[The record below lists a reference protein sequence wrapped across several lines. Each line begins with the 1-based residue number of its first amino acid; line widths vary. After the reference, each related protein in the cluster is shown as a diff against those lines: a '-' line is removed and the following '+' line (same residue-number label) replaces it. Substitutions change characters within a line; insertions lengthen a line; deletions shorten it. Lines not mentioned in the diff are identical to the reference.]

1 MKKNL
6 KNLVKLSAEKL
17 LTKSL
22 TKRVLYI
29 CSILDEIYTENN
41 IKEYEKLRSTLFDII
56 IKSNFKYNYNDIQT
70 LFKKWSINQIDFS
83 LKFFSTF
90 FHLLNQAELQEI
102 NSINKKRSDNANES
116 KPLSDSI
123 QESIKLYKESN
134 ISLEKTLNYIDKINI
149 IPTFTAHPTE
159 ARRQSLLDKQQS
171 LTFDIEKLLFTVM
184 SNNEKEYLNEKIKR
198 SLTMLLLTDD
208 LRTTRVTVND
218 EIKNTIYHCTRS
230 LWNAIPE
237 LHKNLSNSMKLY
249 YNYEL
254 RTKDFIKFRTW
265 VGGDRDG
272 NPNVT
277 NEITQNAITL
287 QKITILEK
295 YKNSLTEVYRDLSL
309 KIDKSEKNIDLF
321 ESIQNDLKK
330 IEISNHIVEKLK
342 FEPIRLKINCIQLKI
357 DILISDIK
365 KNKNQLS
372 YSSLDF
378 QKDLNIIYVTL
389 KKLNYSILYKNGPL
403 NDLIIRSKTFGFI
416 LMSLDIRQHSIN
428 HETAIHEIFSNF
440 NIIDNYSELNEID
453 KSKILNKEFF
463 NSKIKIDKTSS
474 FNFSN
479 ETIQLLE
486 TLKTIKSE
494 LKKDSSC
501 ISSYIISMTHSKSD
515 ILEVLFLLK
524 LFDLILIKN
533 NKMISYLDVIPLYE
547 TIDDLYNAPNLLLE
561 LIDDNIYNKYLN
573 SRNNFQEVMLG
584 YSDSNKDGGM
594 GMATWALNESQEKI
608 AKLFNKKNINH
619 RLFHG
624 RGGSVSRGGGRTN
637 LAILSLPKECQNGT
651 IRMTEQGEVIS
662 YRYGS
667 GAIAKRHLEQIV
679 NAVLKGLIS
688 ESNTSKKDEINLLSK
703 IARSSEEVYKN
714 KIFSKE
720 CWDFFINVSPIKHIS
735 RLPIASRPA
744 SRSTLE
750 SFNDL
755 RAIPWVFSWIQ
766 TRYNIPGWFGL
777 GSALYKI
784 SNQKQDIK
792 VLINLYKNSS
802 IFKHL
807 LDKMSFEM
815 ARAQLPISKLYTDLT
830 LNKDFHSTIRDEFD
844 LCIEMYQLITKNK
857 SLLERSPVIENSIKF
872 RNPIADLVNLIQIE
886 LLTRWKD
893 GNKEKEIQKSI
904 FASINAIAA
913 SMQTTG

>member
-254 RTKDFIKFRTW
+254 QTKDFIKFRTW

-378 QKDLNIIYVTL
+378 QKDLNIIYITL

-561 LIDDNIYNKYLN
+561 LIDDNIYNKYLK

-744 SRSTLE
+744 SRS
-750 SFNDL
+750 N
-755 RAIPWVFSWIQ
+755 R
-766 TRYNIPGWFGL
+766 
-777 GSALYKI
+777 
-784 SNQKQDIK
+784 
-792 VLINLYKNSS
+792 
-802 IFKHL
+802 
-807 LDKMSFEM
+807 
-815 ARAQLPISKLYTDLT
+815 
-830 LNKDFHSTIRDEFD
+830 
-844 LCIEMYQLITKNK
+844 
-857 SLLERSPVIENSIKF
+857 
-872 RNPIADLVNLIQIE
+872 RN
-886 LLTRWKD
+886 
-893 GNKEKEIQKSI
+893 
-904 FASINAIAA
+904 
-913 SMQTTG
+913 

>member
-1 MKKNL
+1 MRNNL
-6 KNLVKLSAEKL
+6 KNLIKFSAEQL

-22 TKRVLYI
+22 TKRVIYI
-29 CSILDEIYTENN
+29 ATILDEIYSENN
-41 IKEYEKLRSTLFDII
+41 IKEYQILRNSLFNVI
-56 IKSNFKYNYNDIQT
+56 IKSNFKYNYNKIQT
-70 LFKKWSINQIDFS
+70 LFKKWSIVQIDFS

-102 NSINKKRSDNANES
+102 NSINKKRSDNSNVK

-134 ISLEKTLNYIDKINI
+134 ISLNQTLNYIDKINI

-159 ARRQSLLDKQQS
+159 ARRQSLLDKQQA
-171 LTFDIEKLLFTVM
+171 LTLDIEKLLFTEI
-184 SNNEKEYLNEKIKR
+184 SKNKKEYLNEKIKR

-208 LRTTRVTVND
+208 LRTTRVTVSD

-237 LHKNLSNSMKLY
+237 LHKDLSNSMKLY
-249 YNYEL
+249 YDYEL
-254 RTKDFIKFRTW
+254 KTKDFIKFRTW

-277 NEITQNAITL
+277 NEITQNAISL

-309 KIDKSEKNIDLF
+309 KIKKTEKNIDLF
-321 ESIQNDLKK
+321 KSIKNDLKK
-330 IEISNHIVEKLK
+330 IKISNHIVERLK
-342 FEPIRLKINCIQLKI
+342 FEPIRLKINCIQFKI
-357 DILISDIK
+357 DALISDIK
-365 KNKNQLS
+365 NNKNELS
-372 YSSLDF
+372 YSALEF
-378 QKDLNIIYVTL
+378 QEDLNVIYESL
-389 KKLNYSILYKNGPL
+389 KKQDFSILYKNGPL

-416 LMSLDIRQHSIN
+416 LMSLDIRQHSNN
-428 HETAIHEIFSNF
+428 HEKAIDEIFSNF
-440 NIIDNYSELNEID
+440 NIINNYSKIDEIN
-453 KSKILNKEFF
+453 KSKILCDQFF
-463 NSKIKIDKTSS
+463 NSKINIDKISS
-474 FNFSN
+474 HKFSK

-486 TLKTIKSE
+486 TFKTIKSE
-494 LKKDSSC
+494 LRKDSSC
-501 ISSYIISMTHSKSD
+501 ISSYIISMTHTKSD

-524 LFDLILIKN
+524 LFDVILIKN
-533 NKMISYLDVIPLYE
+533 NRLISYIDVVPLYE
-547 TIDDLYNAPNLLLE
+547 TIDDLYNAPNLLME
-561 LIDDNIYNKYLN
+561 LINDNVYSKYII

-608 AKLFNKKNINH
+608 AKLFNEKNINH

-624 RGGSVSRGGGRTN
+624 RGGSVSRGGGKTK

-667 GAIAKRHLEQIV
+667 GEIAKRHLEQIV

-688 ESNTSKKDEINLLSK
+688 KSNISKKDEISLLSK

-714 KIFSKE
+714 KIFSNE

-777 GSALYKI
+777 GSSLYEI
-784 SNQKQDIK
+784 SNQKKDIEI
-792 VLINLYKNSS
+792 LINLYKKSA
-802 IFKHL
+802 IFQHL
-807 LDKMSFEM
+807 LNKMSFEM

-830 LNKDFHSTIRDEFD
+830 KNKEFHNIIQNEFN
-844 LCIEMYQLITKNK
+844 LCIEMYKLITKNK
-857 SLLERSPVIENSIKF
+857 SLLQRSPVIENSIKF
-872 RNPIADLVNLIQIE
+872 RNPIADLINLIQIE
-886 LLTRWKD
+886 LLNRWKN

>member
-254 RTKDFIKFRTW
+254 QTKDFIKFRTW

-703 IARSSEEVYKN
+703 IARSSEEIYKN

-815 ARAQLPISKLYTDLT
+815 ARAQLPISKLYTNLT
-830 LNKDFHSTIRDEFD
+830 LDKNFHSIIQNEFD
-844 LCIEMYQLITKNK
+844 LCVEMYQLITKNK

>member
-1 MKKNL
+1 MRNNL
-6 KNLVKLSAEKL
+6 KNLIKFSAEQL

-22 TKRVLYI
+22 TKRVIYI
-29 CSILDEIYTENN
+29 ATILDEIYSENN
-41 IKEYEKLRSTLFDII
+41 IKEYQILRNSLFNVI
-56 IKSNFKYNYNDIQT
+56 IKSNFKYNYNKIQT
-70 LFKKWSINQIDFS
+70 LFKKWSIVQIDFS

-102 NSINKKRSDNANES
+102 NSINKKRGDNSNVK

-134 ISLEKTLNYIDKINI
+134 ISLNQTLNYIDKINI

-159 ARRQSLLDKQQS
+159 ARRQSLLDKQQA
-171 LTFDIEKLLFTVM
+171 LTLDIEKLLFTEI
-184 SNNEKEYLNEKIKR
+184 SKNKKEYLNEKIKR

-208 LRTTRVTVND
+208 LRTTRVTVSD

-237 LHKNLSNSMKLY
+237 LHKDLSNSMKLY
-249 YNYEL
+249 YDYEL
-254 RTKDFIKFRTW
+254 KTKDFIKFRTW

-277 NEITQNAITL
+277 NEITQNAISI

-309 KIDKSEKNIDLF
+309 KIRKSEKNIDLF
-321 ESIQNDLKK
+321 KSIKNDLKK
-330 IEISNHIVEKLK
+330 IKISNHIVERLK
-342 FEPIRLKINCIQLKI
+342 FEPIRLKINCIQFKI
-357 DILISDIK
+357 DVLISDIK
-365 KNKNQLS
+365 NNKNELS
-372 YSSLDF
+372 YSALEF
-378 QKDLNIIYVTL
+378 QEDLNVIYETL
-389 KKLNYSILYKNGPL
+389 KKQNFSILYKNGPL

-416 LMSLDIRQHSIN
+416 LMSLDIRQHSNN
-428 HETAIHEIFSNF
+428 HEKAIDEIFSSF
-440 NIIDNYSELNEID
+440 NIINNYSKIDEIN
-453 KSKILNKEFF
+453 KSKILCDQFF
-463 NSKIKIDKTSS
+463 NSKINIDKISS
-474 FNFSN
+474 HKFSK

-486 TLKTIKSE
+486 TFKTIKSE
-494 LKKDSSC
+494 LRKDSSC
-501 ISSYIISMTHSKSD
+501 ISSYIISMTHTKSD

-524 LFDLILIKN
+524 LFDVILIKN
-533 NKMISYLDVIPLYE
+533 NRLISYIDVVPLYE
-547 TIDDLYNAPNLLLE
+547 TIDDLYNAPNLLME
-561 LIDDNIYNKYLN
+561 LINDNVYSKYLI

-608 AKLFNKKNINH
+608 AKLFNEKNINH

-624 RGGSVSRGGGRTN
+624 RGGSVSRGGGKTK

-667 GAIAKRHLEQIV
+667 GEIAKRHLEQIV

-688 ESNTSKKDEINLLSK
+688 KSNISKKDEISLLSK

-714 KIFSKE
+714 KIFSNE

-777 GSALYKI
+777 GSSLYEI
-784 SNQKQDIK
+784 SNQKKDIE
-792 VLINLYKNSS
+792 VLINLYKKSA
-802 IFKHL
+802 IFQHL
-807 LDKMSFEM
+807 LNKMSFEM

-830 LNKDFHSTIRDEFD
+830 NNKEFHNIIQDEFN
-844 LCIEMYQLITKNK
+844 LCIEMYKLITKNK
-857 SLLERSPVIENSIKF
+857 SLLQRSPVIENSIKF
-872 RNPIADLVNLIQIE
+872 RNPIADLINLIQIE
-886 LLTRWKD
+886 LLNRWKN

>member
-1 MKKNL
+1 MRNNL
-6 KNLVKLSAEKL
+6 KNLIKFSAEQL

-22 TKRVLYI
+22 TKRVIYI
-29 CSILDEIYTENN
+29 ATILDEIYSENN
-41 IKEYEKLRSTLFDII
+41 IKEYQILRNSLFNVI
-56 IKSNFKYNYNDIQT
+56 IKSNFKYNYNKIQT
-70 LFKKWSINQIDFS
+70 LFKKWSIVQIDFS

-102 NSINKKRSDNANES
+102 NSINKKRSDNSNFK

-134 ISLEKTLNYIDKINI
+134 ISLNQTLNYIDKINI

-159 ARRQSLLDKQQS
+159 ARRQSLLDKQQA
-171 LTFDIEKLLFTVM
+171 LTLDIEKLLFTEI
-184 SNNEKEYLNEKIKR
+184 SKNKKEYLNQKIKR

-208 LRTTRVTVND
+208 LRTTRVTVSD

-237 LHKNLSNSMKLY
+237 LHKDLSNSMKLY
-249 YNYEL
+249 YDYEL
-254 RTKDFIKFRTW
+254 KTKDFIKFRTW

-277 NEITQNAITL
+277 NEITQNAISI

-309 KIDKSEKNIDLF
+309 KIRKSEKNINLF
-321 ESIQNDLKK
+321 KSIKNDLKK
-330 IEISNHIVEKLK
+330 IKISNHIVERLK
-342 FEPIRLKINCIQLKI
+342 FEPIRLKINCIQFKI
-357 DILISDIK
+357 DVLISDIK
-365 KNKNQLS
+365 NNKNELS
-372 YSSLDF
+372 YSALEF
-378 QKDLNIIYVTL
+378 HEDLNVIYETL
-389 KKLNYSILYKNGPL
+389 KKQNFSILYKYGPL

-416 LMSLDIRQHSIN
+416 LMSLDIRQHSNN
-428 HETAIHEIFSNF
+428 HEKAIDEIFSNF
-440 NIIDNYSELNEID
+440 NIINNYSKID
-453 KSKILNKEFF
+453 ETNKSKVLCDQFF
-463 NSKIKIDKTSS
+463 NSKINIDKISS
-474 FNFSN
+474 HKFSK

-486 TLKTIKSE
+486 TFKTIKSE
-494 LKKDSSC
+494 LRKDSSC
-501 ISSYIISMTHSKSD
+501 ISSYIISMTHTKSD

-524 LFDLILIKN
+524 LFDVILVKN
-533 NKMISYLDVIPLYE
+533 NRLISYIDVVPLYE
-547 TIDDLYNAPNLLLE
+547 TIDDLYNAPNLLME
-561 LIDDNIYNKYLN
+561 LINDNVYSKYLI

-608 AKLFNKKNINH
+608 AKLFNEKNIKH

-624 RGGSVSRGGGRTN
+624 RGGSVSRGGGKTK

-667 GAIAKRHLEQIV
+667 SEIAKRHLEQIV

-688 ESNTSKKDEINLLSK
+688 KSNISKKDEISLLSK

-714 KIFSKE
+714 KIFSNE

-777 GSALYKI
+777 GSSLYEI
-784 SNQKQDIK
+784 SNQKKDIE
-792 VLINLYKNSS
+792 VLINLYKKSA
-802 IFKHL
+802 IFQHL
-807 LDKMSFEM
+807 LNKMSFEM

-830 LNKDFHSTIRDEFD
+830 NNKEFHNIIQNEFN
-844 LCIEMYQLITKNK
+844 LCIEMYKLITKNK
-857 SLLERSPVIENSIKF
+857 SLLQRSPVIENSIKF
-872 RNPIADLVNLIQIE
+872 RNPIADLINLIQIE
-886 LLTRWKD
+886 LLNRWKN

>member
-1 MKKNL
+1 MRNNL
-6 KNLVKLSAEKL
+6 KNLIKFSAEQL

-22 TKRVLYI
+22 TKRVIYI
-29 CSILDEIYTENN
+29 ATILDEIYSENN
-41 IKEYEKLRSTLFDII
+41 IKEYQILRNSLFNVI
-56 IKSNFKYNYNDIQT
+56 IKSNFKYNYNKIQT
-70 LFKKWSINQIDFS
+70 LFKKWSIDQIDFS

-102 NSINKKRSDNANES
+102 NSINKKRSDNSNVK

-134 ISLEKTLNYIDKINI
+134 ISLNQTLNYIDKINI

-159 ARRQSLLDKQQS
+159 ARRQSLLDKQQA
-171 LTFDIEKLLFTVM
+171 LTLDIEKLLFTEI
-184 SNNEKEYLNEKIKR
+184 SKNKKEYLNQKIKR

-208 LRTTRVTVND
+208 LRTTRVTVSD

-237 LHKNLSNSMKLY
+237 LHKDLSNSMKLY
-249 YNYEL
+249 YDYEL
-254 RTKDFIKFRTW
+254 KTKDFIKFRTW

-277 NEITQNAITL
+277 NEITRNAISI

-309 KIDKSEKNIDLF
+309 KIKKTEKNIDLF
-321 ESIQNDLKK
+321 KSIKNDLKK
-330 IEISNHIVEKLK
+330 IKISNHIVERLK
-342 FEPIRLKINCIQLKI
+342 FEPIRLKINCIQFKI
-357 DILISDIK
+357 DALISDIK
-365 KNKNQLS
+365 NNKNELS
-372 YSSLDF
+372 YSALEF
-378 QKDLNIIYVTL
+378 QEDLNVIYESL
-389 KKLNYSILYKNGPL
+389 KKQDFSILYKNGPL

-416 LMSLDIRQHSIN
+416 LMSLDIRQHSNN
-428 HETAIHEIFSNF
+428 HEKAIDEIFSNF
-440 NIIDNYSELNEID
+440 NIIDNYSKIDEIN
-453 KSKILNKEFF
+453 KSKILCDQFF
-463 NSKIKIDKTSS
+463 NSKINIDKISS
-474 FNFSN
+474 HKFSK

-486 TLKTIKSE
+486 TFKTIKSE
-494 LKKDSSC
+494 LRKDSSC
-501 ISSYIISMTHSKSD
+501 ISSYIISMTHTKSD

-524 LFDLILIKN
+524 LFDVILIKN
-533 NKMISYLDVIPLYE
+533 NRLISYIDVVPLYE
-547 TIDDLYNAPNLLLE
+547 TIDDLYNAPNLLME
-561 LIDDNIYNKYLN
+561 LINDNVYSKYII

-608 AKLFNKKNINH
+608 AKLFNEKNINH

-624 RGGSVSRGGGRTN
+624 RGGSVSRGGGKTK

-667 GAIAKRHLEQIV
+667 GEIAKRHLEQIV

-688 ESNTSKKDEINLLSK
+688 KSNISKKDEISLLSK

-714 KIFSKE
+714 KIFSNE

-777 GSALYKI
+777 GSSLYEI
-784 SNQKQDIK
+784 SNQKKDIE
-792 VLINLYKNSS
+792 VLINLYKKSA
-802 IFKHL
+802 IFQHL
-807 LDKMSFEM
+807 LNKMSFEM

-830 LNKDFHSTIRDEFD
+830 KNKEFHNIIQNEFN
-844 LCIEMYQLITKNK
+844 LCIEMYKLITKNK
-857 SLLERSPVIENSIKF
+857 SLLQRSPVIENSIKF
-872 RNPIADLVNLIQIE
+872 RNPIADLINLIQIE
-886 LLTRWKD
+886 LLNRWKN

>member
-1 MKKNL
+1 MRNNL
-6 KNLVKLSAEKL
+6 KNLIKFSAEQL

-22 TKRVLYI
+22 TKRVIYI
-29 CSILDEIYTENN
+29 ATILDEIYSENN
-41 IKEYEKLRSTLFDII
+41 IKEYQILRNSLFNVI
-56 IKSNFKYNYNDIQT
+56 IKSNFKYNYNKIQT
-70 LFKKWSINQIDFS
+70 LFKKWSIDQIDFS

-102 NSINKKRSDNANES
+102 NSINKKRSDNSNVK

-134 ISLEKTLNYIDKINI
+134 ISLNQTLNYIDKINI

-159 ARRQSLLDKQQS
+159 ARRQSLLDKQQA
-171 LTFDIEKLLFTVM
+171 LTLDIEKLLFTEM
-184 SNNEKEYLNEKIKR
+184 SKNKKEYLNEKIKR

-208 LRTTRVTVND
+208 LRTTRVTVSD

-237 LHKNLSNSMKLY
+237 LHKDLSNSMKLY
-249 YNYEL
+249 YDYEL
-254 RTKDFIKFRTW
+254 KTKDFIKFRTW

-277 NEITQNAITL
+277 NEITQNAISL

-309 KIDKSEKNIDLF
+309 KIKKSEKNIDLF
-321 ESIQNDLKK
+321 KSIKNDLKK
-330 IEISNHIVEKLK
+330 IKISNHIVERLK
-342 FEPIRLKINCIQLKI
+342 FEPIRLKINCIQFKI
-357 DILISDIK
+357 DALISDIK
-365 KNKNQLS
+365 NNKNELS
-372 YSSLDF
+372 YSALEF
-378 QKDLNIIYVTL
+378 QEDLNVIYESL
-389 KKLNYSILYKNGPL
+389 KKQDFSILYKNGPL

-416 LMSLDIRQHSIN
+416 LMSLDIRQHSNN
-428 HETAIHEIFSNF
+428 HEKAIDEIFSNF
-440 NIIDNYSELNEID
+440 NIINNYSKIDEIN
-453 KSKILNKEFF
+453 KSKILCDQFF
-463 NSKIKIDKTSS
+463 NSKINIDKISS
-474 FNFSN
+474 HKFSK

-486 TLKTIKSE
+486 TFKTIKSE
-494 LKKDSSC
+494 LRKDSSC
-501 ISSYIISMTHSKSD
+501 ISSYIISMTHTKSD

-524 LFDLILIKN
+524 LFDVILIKN
-533 NKMISYLDVIPLYE
+533 NRLISYIDVVPLYE
-547 TIDDLYNAPNLLLE
+547 TIDDLYNAPNLLME
-561 LIDDNIYNKYLN
+561 LINDNVYSKYLI

-608 AKLFNKKNINH
+608 AKLFNEKNINH

-624 RGGSVSRGGGRTN
+624 RGGSVSRGGGKTK

-667 GAIAKRHLEQIV
+667 GEIAKRHLEQIV

-688 ESNTSKKDEINLLSK
+688 KSNISKKDEISLLSK

-714 KIFSKE
+714 KIFSNE

-777 GSALYKI
+777 GSSLYEI
-784 SNQKQDIK
+784 SNQKKDIE
-792 VLINLYKNSS
+792 VLINLYKKSA
-802 IFKHL
+802 IFQHL
-807 LDKMSFEM
+807 LNKMSFEM

-830 LNKDFHSTIRDEFD
+830 KNKEFHNIIQNEFN
-844 LCIEMYQLITKNK
+844 LCIEMYKLITKNK
-857 SLLERSPVIENSIKF
+857 SLLQRSPVIENSIKF
-872 RNPIADLVNLIQIE
+872 RNPIADLINLIQIE
-886 LLTRWKD
+886 LLNRWKN

>member
-1 MKKNL
+1 MRNNL
-6 KNLVKLSAEKL
+6 KNLIKFSAEQL

-22 TKRVLYI
+22 TKRVIYI
-29 CSILDEIYTENN
+29 ATILDEIYSENN
-41 IKEYEKLRSTLFDII
+41 IKEYQILRNSLFNVI
-56 IKSNFKYNYNDIQT
+56 IKSNFKYNYNKIQT
-70 LFKKWSINQIDFS
+70 LFKKWSIDQIDFS

-102 NSINKKRSDNANES
+102 NSINKKRSDNSNVK

-134 ISLEKTLNYIDKINI
+134 ISLNQTLNYIDKINI

-159 ARRQSLLDKQQS
+159 ARRQSLLDKQQA
-171 LTFDIEKLLFTVM
+171 LTLDIEKLLFTEI
-184 SNNEKEYLNEKIKR
+184 SKNKKEYLNEKIKR

-208 LRTTRVTVND
+208 LRTTRVTVSD

-237 LHKNLSNSMKLY
+237 LHKDLSNSMKLY
-249 YNYEL
+249 YDYEL
-254 RTKDFIKFRTW
+254 KTKDFIKFRTW

-277 NEITQNAITL
+277 NEITQNAISL

-309 KIDKSEKNIDLF
+309 KIKKTEKNIDLF
-321 ESIQNDLKK
+321 KSIKNDLKK
-330 IEISNHIVEKLK
+330 IKISNHIVERLK
-342 FEPIRLKINCIQLKI
+342 FEPIRLKINCIQFKI
-357 DILISDIK
+357 DALISDIK
-365 KNKNQLS
+365 NNKNELS
-372 YSSLDF
+372 YSALEF
-378 QKDLNIIYVTL
+378 QEDLNVIYESL
-389 KKLNYSILYKNGPL
+389 KKQDFSILYKNGPL

-416 LMSLDIRQHSIN
+416 LMSLDIRQHSNN
-428 HETAIHEIFSNF
+428 HEKAIDEIFSNF
-440 NIIDNYSELNEID
+440 NIINNYSKIDEIN
-453 KSKILNKEFF
+453 KSKILCDQFF
-463 NSKIKIDKTSS
+463 NSKINIDKISS
-474 FNFSN
+474 HKFSK

-486 TLKTIKSE
+486 TFKTIKSE
-494 LKKDSSC
+494 LRKDSSC
-501 ISSYIISMTHSKSD
+501 ISSYIISMTHTKSD

-524 LFDLILIKN
+524 LFDVILIKN
-533 NKMISYLDVIPLYE
+533 NRLISYIDVVPLYE
-547 TIDDLYNAPNLLLE
+547 TIDDLYNAPNLLME
-561 LIDDNIYNKYLN
+561 LINDNVYSKYII

-608 AKLFNKKNINH
+608 AKLFNEKNINH

-624 RGGSVSRGGGRTN
+624 RGGSVSRGGGKTK

-667 GAIAKRHLEQIV
+667 GEIAKRHLEQIV

-688 ESNTSKKDEINLLSK
+688 KSNISKKDEISLLSK

-714 KIFSKE
+714 KIFSNE

-777 GSALYKI
+777 GSSLYEI
-784 SNQKQDIK
+784 SNQKKDIE
-792 VLINLYKNSS
+792 VLINLYKKST
-802 IFKHL
+802 IFQHL
-807 LDKMSFEM
+807 LNKMSFEM

-830 LNKDFHSTIRDEFD
+830 KNKEFHNIIQNEFN
-844 LCIEMYQLITKNK
+844 LCIEMYKLITKNK
-857 SLLERSPVIENSIKF
+857 SLLQRSPVIENSIKF
-872 RNPIADLVNLIQIE
+872 RNPIADLINLIQIE
-886 LLTRWKD
+886 LLNRWKN

>member
-254 RTKDFIKFRTW
+254 QTKDFIKFRTW

-815 ARAQLPISKLYTDLT
+815 ARAQLPISKLYTNLT
-830 LNKDFHSTIRDEFD
+830 LDKNFHSIIQNEFD
-844 LCIEMYQLITKNK
+844 LCVEMYQLITKNK

>member
-1 MKKNL
+1 MRNNL
-6 KNLVKLSAEKL
+6 KNLIKFSAEQL

-22 TKRVLYI
+22 TKRVIYI
-29 CSILDEIYTENN
+29 ATILDEIYSENN
-41 IKEYEKLRSTLFDII
+41 IKEYQILRNSLFNVI
-56 IKSNFKYNYNDIQT
+56 IKSNFKYNYNKIQT
-70 LFKKWSINQIDFS
+70 LFKKWSIDQIDFS

-102 NSINKKRSDNANES
+102 NSINKKRSDNSNVK

-134 ISLEKTLNYIDKINI
+134 ISLNQTLNYIDKINI

-159 ARRQSLLDKQQS
+159 ARRQSLLDKQQA
-171 LTFDIEKLLFTVM
+171 LTLDIEKLLFTEM
-184 SNNEKEYLNEKIKR
+184 SKNKKEYLNEKIKR

-208 LRTTRVTVND
+208 LRTTRVTVSD

-237 LHKNLSNSMKLY
+237 LHKDLSNSMKLY
-249 YNYEL
+249 YDYEL
-254 RTKDFIKFRTW
+254 KTKDFIKFRTW

-277 NEITQNAITL
+277 NEITRNAISI

-309 KIDKSEKNIDLF
+309 KIKKTEKNIDLF
-321 ESIQNDLKK
+321 KSIKNDLKK
-330 IEISNHIVEKLK
+330 IKISNHIVERLK
-342 FEPIRLKINCIQLKI
+342 FEPIRLKINCIQFKI

-365 KNKNQLS
+365 NNKNELS
-372 YSSLDF
+372 YSSLEF
-378 QKDLNIIYVTL
+378 QEDLNVIYESL
-389 KKLNYSILYKNGPL
+389 KKQNFSILYKNGPL

-416 LMSLDIRQHSIN
+416 LMSLDIRQHSNN
-428 HETAIHEIFSNF
+428 HEKAIDEIFSNF
-440 NIIDNYSELNEID
+440 NIIDNYSKIDEIN
-453 KSKILNKEFF
+453 KSKILCDQFF
-463 NSKIKIDKTSS
+463 NSKINIDKISS
-474 FNFSN
+474 HKFSK

-486 TLKTIKSE
+486 TFKTIKSE
-494 LKKDSSC
+494 LRKDSSC
-501 ISSYIISMTHSKSD
+501 ISSYIISMTHTKSD

-524 LFDLILIKN
+524 LFDVILIKN
-533 NKMISYLDVIPLYE
+533 NRLISYIDVVPLYE
-547 TIDDLYNAPNLLLE
+547 TIDDLYNAPNLLME
-561 LIDDNIYNKYLN
+561 LINDNVYSKYLI

-608 AKLFNKKNINH
+608 AKLFNEKNINH

-624 RGGSVSRGGGRTN
+624 RGGSVSRGGGKTK

-667 GAIAKRHLEQIV
+667 GEIAKRHLEQIV

-688 ESNTSKKDEINLLSK
+688 KSNISKKDEISLLSK

-714 KIFSKE
+714 KIFSNE

-777 GSALYKI
+777 GSSLYEI
-784 SNQKQDIK
+784 SNQKKDIE
-792 VLINLYKNSS
+792 VLINLYKKSA
-802 IFKHL
+802 IFQHL
-807 LDKMSFEM
+807 LNKMSFEM

-830 LNKDFHSTIRDEFD
+830 NNKEFHDIIQNEFN
-844 LCIEMYQLITKNK
+844 LCIEMYKLITKNK
-857 SLLERSPVIENSIKF
+857 SLLQRSPVIENSIKF
-872 RNPIADLVNLIQIE
+872 RNPIADLINLIQIE
-886 LLTRWKD
+886 LLNRWKN

>member
-254 RTKDFIKFRTW
+254 QTKDFIKFRTW

-784 SNQKQDIK
+784 SDQKQDIN
-792 VLINLYKNSS
+792 VLINLYENSS

-830 LNKDFHSTIRDEFD
+830 LNKDFHSTIQDEFD

>member
-134 ISLEKTLNYIDKINI
+134 ISLEKTLDYINKINI

-254 RTKDFIKFRTW
+254 QTKDFIKFRTW

-561 LIDDNIYNKYLN
+561 LIDDNIYNKYLK

-784 SNQKQDIK
+784 SDQKQDIN
-792 VLINLYKNSS
+792 VLINLYENSS

-815 ARAQLPISKLYTDLT
+815 ARAQLPISKLYTNLT
-830 LNKDFHSTIRDEFD
+830 LDKDFHSIIQNEFD
-844 LCIEMYQLITKNK
+844 LCVEMYQLITKNK
-857 SLLERSPVIENSIKF
+857 SLLQRSPVIENSIKF

>member
-1 MKKNL
+1 MKNNL
-6 KNLVKLSAEKL
+6 KNLIKLSAEKL

-29 CSILDEIYTENN
+29 SSILDEIYTENS
-41 IKEYEKLRSTLFDII
+41 IKEYDILRTTLFDII
-56 IKSNFKYNYNDIQT
+56 IKSNFKYNYNNIQT
-70 LFKKWSINQIDFS
+70 LFKKWSVNQIDFS

-102 NSINKKRSDNANES
+102 NSINKKRSENANES

-134 ISLEKTLNYIDKINI
+134 ISLEKTLDYINKINI

-171 LTFDIEKLLFTVM
+171 LTFDIEKLLFTLM
-184 SNNEKEYLNEKIKR
+184 SKNEKEYLNEKIKR

-237 LHKNLSNSMKLY
+237 LHKNLSNSIKLY

-254 RTKDFIKFRTW
+254 QTKDFIKFRTW

-309 KIDKSEKNIDLF
+309 KIEKSEKNIDLF
-321 ESIQNDLKK
+321 ESIQNDLTK
-330 IEISNHIVEKLK
+330 IKISNHVIERLR

-365 KNKNQLS
+365 KNKSQLS

-378 QKDLNIIYVTL
+378 QKDLNIIYITL

-416 LMSLDIRQHSIN
+416 LMSLDIRQHSNN
-428 HETAIHEIFSNF
+428 HEIAIHEIFSNF
-440 NIIDNYSELNEID
+440 NIIDNYTELNEID

-463 NSKIKIDKTSS
+463 NFKIKIDKTSS
-474 FNFSN
+474 FNFSD
-479 ETIQLLE
+479 ETIQLIK

-561 LIDDNIYNKYLN
+561 LIDDNIYNKYLK

-688 ESNTSKKDEINLLSK
+688 KSNISKKDEINLLSK
-703 IARSSEEVYKN
+703 IARSSEEIYKN

-720 CWDFFINVSPIKHIS
+720 CWDFFINISPIKHIS

-784 SNQKQDIK
+784 SDQKQDIN
-792 VLINLYKNSS
+792 VLINLYENSS

-815 ARAQLPISKLYTDLT
+815 ARAQLPISKLYTNLT
-830 LNKDFHSTIRDEFD
+830 LDKDFHSIIQNEFD
-844 LCIEMYQLITKNK
+844 LCVEMYQLITKNK
-857 SLLERSPVIENSIKF
+857 SLLQRSPVIENSIKF

>member
-1 MKKNL
+1 MRNNL
-6 KNLVKLSAEKL
+6 KNLIKFSAEQL

-22 TKRVLYI
+22 TKRVIYI
-29 CSILDEIYTENN
+29 ATILDEIYSENN
-41 IKEYEKLRSTLFDII
+41 IKEYQILRNSLFNVI
-56 IKSNFKYNYNDIQT
+56 IKSNFKYNYNKIQT
-70 LFKKWSINQIDFS
+70 LFKKWSIDQIDFS

-102 NSINKKRSDNANES
+102 NSINKKRSDNSNVK

-134 ISLEKTLNYIDKINI
+134 ISLNQTLNYIDKINI

-159 ARRQSLLDKQQS
+159 ARRQSLLDKQQA
-171 LTFDIEKLLFTVM
+171 LTLDIEKLLFTEI
-184 SNNEKEYLNEKIKR
+184 SKNKKEYLNEKIKR

-208 LRTTRVTVND
+208 LRTTRVTVSD

-237 LHKNLSNSMKLY
+237 LHKDLSNSMKLY
-249 YNYEL
+249 YDYEL
-254 RTKDFIKFRTW
+254 KTKDFIKFRTW

-277 NEITQNAITL
+277 NEITQNAISL

-309 KIDKSEKNIDLF
+309 KIKKTEKNIDLF
-321 ESIQNDLKK
+321 KSIKNDLKK
-330 IEISNHIVEKLK
+330 IKISNHIVERLK
-342 FEPIRLKINCIQLKI
+342 FEPIRLKINCIQFKI
-357 DILISDIK
+357 DALISDIK
-365 KNKNQLS
+365 NNKNELS
-372 YSSLDF
+372 YSALEF
-378 QKDLNIIYVTL
+378 QEDLNVIYESL
-389 KKLNYSILYKNGPL
+389 KKQDFSILYKNGPL

-416 LMSLDIRQHSIN
+416 LMSLDIRQHSNN
-428 HETAIHEIFSNF
+428 HEKAIDEIFSNF
-440 NIIDNYSELNEID
+440 NIINNYSKIDEIN
-453 KSKILNKEFF
+453 KSKILCDQFF
-463 NSKIKIDKTSS
+463 NSKINIDKISS
-474 FNFSN
+474 HKFSK

-486 TLKTIKSE
+486 TFKTIKSE
-494 LKKDSSC
+494 LRKDSSC
-501 ISSYIISMTHSKSD
+501 ISSYIISMTHTKSD

-524 LFDLILIKN
+524 LFDVILIKN
-533 NKMISYLDVIPLYE
+533 NRLISYIDVVPLYE
-547 TIDDLYNAPNLLLE
+547 TIDDLYNAPNLLME
-561 LIDDNIYNKYLN
+561 LINDNVYSKYII

-608 AKLFNKKNINH
+608 AKLFNEKNINH

-624 RGGSVSRGGGRTN
+624 RGGSVSRGGGKTK

-667 GAIAKRHLEQIV
+667 GEIAKRHLEQIV

-688 ESNTSKKDEINLLSK
+688 KSNISKKDEISLLSK

-714 KIFSKE
+714 KIFSNE

-777 GSALYKI
+777 GSSLYEI
-784 SNQKQDIK
+784 SNQKKDIE
-792 VLINLYKNSS
+792 VLINLYKKSA
-802 IFKHL
+802 IFQHL
-807 LDKMSFEM
+807 LNKMSFEM

-830 LNKDFHSTIRDEFD
+830 KNKEFHNIIQNEFN
-844 LCIEMYQLITKNK
+844 LCIEMYKLITKNK
-857 SLLERSPVIENSIKF
+857 SLLQRSPVIENSIKF
-872 RNPIADLVNLIQIE
+872 RNPIADLINLIQIE
-886 LLTRWKD
+886 LLNRWKN